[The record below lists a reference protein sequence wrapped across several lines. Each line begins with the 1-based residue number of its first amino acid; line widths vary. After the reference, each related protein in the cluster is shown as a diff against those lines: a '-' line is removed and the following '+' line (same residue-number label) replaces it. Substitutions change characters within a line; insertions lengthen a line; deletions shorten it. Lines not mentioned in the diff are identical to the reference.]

1 MRSRT
6 GKVFLNLSI
15 FNHSELTF
23 TLSQAVSC
31 SRYENGFCTSGS
43 TSDLARKSTFPFGL
57 ADISNNSLTNNGH
70 ITSIQLIVNTLRII
84 INVTSN
90 PKQSTAVR
98 DPILSKYGN
107 LCHIC
112 WSLDWNIRMGRAR
125 PGTEIQIVE
134 AISEKKNRSK
144 NYTLPSRGLLF
155 FYFNCSHF
163 QALFEKRLC
172 SQLNVRARCSST
184 ILPR

>member
-1 MRSRT
+1 MNSPSLYPKQWAAADTKT
-6 GKVFLNLSI
+6 GFAHQVLPVIWRAKAPFPSVLQTYQITALQMHNSI
-15 FNHSELTF
+15 
-23 TLSQAVSC
+23 
-31 SRYENGFCTSGS
+31 
-43 TSDLARKSTFPFGL
+43 SD
-57 ADISNNSLTNNGH
+57 NGH